1 MRPSHLTLAVSSSFD
16 YDSQCPLTSIVP
28 AFGARLNDFP
38 IFWNC
43 SHCFSFPDV
52 AAEPSAAV
60 QRAGEKQSAWVA
72 VLPERAVESA
82 VVSVAERSDER
93 AAYAV
98 RVVIA
103 QQAPDDETSEPAFAL
118 WAADDETS
126 EPAFALWA
134 AVDETSEPAFALWA
148 PADELSELAFALPAL
163 DGETSEPAFERQL
176 LDSETCEYARC
187 CHRDGQTESVI
198 VQSDSSDA
206 LLSDSHRC
214 CV

>member
-118 WAADDETS
+118 WAA
-126 EPAFALWA
+126 
-134 AVDETSEPAFALWA
+134 VDETSEPAFALWA